1 MPAPQIVM
9 FTDFGLEGPYVGQ
22 VKAVL
27 ATQAPQSIVIDL
39 FADAPAHDPEAAAYL
54 LAAYTAGFPAG
65 TIFLCVVDPGGGG
78 GTRQPVVV
86 NADGHWLVG
95 PDNGLFNVIDARAG
109 EAKWLEIT
117 WRPEQPFQQLSWP

>member
-1 MPAPQIVM
+1 MHR
-9 FTDFGLEGPYVGQ
+9 
-22 VKAVL
+22 
-27 ATQAPQSIVIDL
+27 
-39 FADAPAHDPEAAAYL
+39 AHDPEAAAYL

-65 TIFLCVVDPGGGG
+65 TIFLCVVDPGVGG